1 MEYFF
6 TYFFW
11 SYPRRGF
18 SSCAH
23 FIHDNRNIRTLL
35 KVTKTIHSIRGIYDD
50 DLSIGRNTQA
60 IKRAVVSGLIFD
72 DDNPRF
78 LTCEPI
84 LTTDILVDI
93 KELEGRRFF
102 VNGVVSEFRR
112 RGTRFNTLTVVAEY
126 GVNQVELLMAVLGMV
141 VWNRF
146 KNTEKLSEVGGIED
160 IRKGVDGI
168 FRFLTKKYIR
178 FDRTPADLIEDP
190 FQYALS
196 ALYPAIVSDEED
208 VYFCHPY
215 LFGSFEKDMRTIFY
229 RRTEEE
235 RIFLRGLEELAGRLA
250 ENWSYGKLRERI
262 ITRVASSSIYATEE
276 MLLRLQDVW
285 RPMRN
290 KIAHEV
296 PWTDSDVERIQ
307 QQLSMATDEPDV
319 IDELSEG
326 ITIQPEEF
334 LAFYRKLESLLDQ
347 IENIPADP
355 KLDALIRYIRES
367 WEAKDR
373 CYLCIVSSFMNTV
386 QYINS
391 NIQDIGIPVY
401 SLTSS
406 LQIAERLDTIK
417 AFETNGGLLIATD
430 AGLEGVGLQNV
441 DECIN
446 YDLPLNMQMLEQRW
460 HRFIRFGRK
469 SKFTMIFLRDQSE
482 ALPWEEDLFKALKD
496 KSSSKEK
503 IR

>member
-1 MEYFF
+1 MPEKSKHEYFRKKGLLPWQVDLAVHILENEEERYWELIAPIGAGK
-6 TYFFW
+6 THLAATLI
-11 SYPRRGF
+11 
-18 SSCAH
+18 AH
-23 FIHDNRNIRTLL
+23 ELEDGLHKRILVLAPAQTLL
-35 KVTKTIHSIRGIYDD
+35 QWQFELLSFWTSNTAPAVTPLIVDRKTY
-50 DLSIGRNTQA
+50 L
-60 IKRAVVSGLIFD
+60 
-72 DDNPRF
+72 
-78 LTCEPI
+78 
-84 LTTDILVDI
+84 
-93 KELEGRRFF
+93 ELESRVPVDRSPWPLPA
-102 VNGVVSEFRR
+102 VI
-112 RGTRFNTLTVVAEY
+112 
-126 GVNQVELLMAVLGMV
+126 LMSIDLAKREDM
-141 VWNRF
+141 
-146 KNTEKLSEVGGIED
+146 TTKLSCVKWDFVVFDESQKLTGM
-160 IRKGVDGI
+160 RKMLFD
-168 FRFLTKKYIR
+168 RLTKSGAIHR
-178 FDRTPADLIEDP
+178 
-190 FQYALS
+190 ALLL
-196 ALYPAIVSDEED
+196 APIKHRLLGNMVATVRIDYND
-208 VYFCHPY
+208 VVDWNGRP

-235 RIFLRGLEELAGRLA
+235 RTFLRGLEELAGRLA
-250 ENWSYGKLRERI
+250 EKWSYGKLRERI

-290 KIAHEV
+290 KIAHGV

-355 KLDALIRYIRES
+355 KLDALVRYIRES

-406 LQIAERLDTIK
+406 LQIAERMDTIE

-496 KSSSKEK
+496 KVSSKEK
-503 IR
+503 IW